1 MKENEAFRFIGNMA
15 RFDDLLLEV
24 LSLTE
29 EDWSKYTKRKLYGG
43 AAAENTKTIP
53 LMFDLKNR
61 INSGILHE
69 NHERFSKYIDDV
81 IIAAR
86 GRIGEV
92 SVKQAMLTKLD
103 ANTAIPTHKDR
114 GPLTGKTHRI
124 HVPVI
129 TNNECVFTVGDE
141 SRNLKVGEIWIIDN
155 TDRYHSVENKGKQDR
170 VHLIID
176 AI

>member
-1 MKENEAFRFIGNMA
+1 MA

-43 AAAENTKTIP
+43 SAAENTKTIP
-53 LMFDLKNR
+53 LIFDLKNR

-69 NHERFSKYIDDV
+69 NYERFSKYIDGVV
-81 IIAAR
+81 IATSAHV
-86 GRIGEV
+86 GEV
-92 SVKQAMLTKLD
+92 VAKQAMLTKLD
-103 ANTAIPTHKDR
+103 ANTVIPTHRDR

-129 TNNECVFTVGDE
+129 TNNQCVFTVGDE
-141 SRNLKVGEIWIIDN
+141 STNLRVGEIWVIDN
-155 TDRYHSVENKGKQDR
+155 TDRYHSVENKGKEDR